1 MSVNY
6 NPRTVTDGLVLCL
19 DAANRKS
26 YPGSG
31 TTWTDLS
38 GRGNTGTL
46 INMDGTNL
54 SSANGGSLT
63 FDGTNEYINLPSSF
77 AFGTSTF
84 SIECWVKADTLSGI
98 DAIYYSQ
105 SSNSSGFYG
114 VGHNSNGDGFYLS
127 DFNGSTRVSTVF
139 GSNAV
144 VNTWYHLVFLKN
156 ASNQYVVYRNTIAS
170 TTNNTSTLSLTS
182 ADPRIGYNPASGSE
196 IWDGN
201 ISNFKIYNRALTA
214 AEIQQNFN
222 ALRSRFS
229 I

>member
-1 MSVNY
+1 MAVGY
-6 NPRTVTDGLVLCL
+6 NPRIVTDSLVLCL
-19 DAANRKS
+19 DAANTKS
-26 YPGSG
+26 YGGSG
-31 TTWTDLS
+31 TTVTDLS
-38 GRGNTGTL
+38 GNGNNGTL
-46 INMDGTNL
+46 VNGVGYDSG
-54 SSANGGSLT
+54 NGGSFS
-63 FDGTNEYINLPSSF
+63 FDGTNDYIDLPSSF

-114 VGHNSNGDGFYLS
+114 VGHNSNGNGFFLTDY
-127 DFNGSTRVSTVF
+127 NGSTRVSTVF

-144 VNTWYHLVFLKN
+144 VDTWYHLVFLKN
-156 ASNQYVVYRNTIAS
+156 ASNQYVVYRNMVAS
-170 TTNNTSTLSLTS
+170 TTNNISTLSLTS
-182 ADPRIGYNPASGSE
+182 ADPRIGFNPASAAE

-214 AEIQQNFN
+214 AEVAQNFN
-222 ALRSRFS
+222 ALRGRYG